1 MQNPVI
7 KITEDGSHTLY
18 VNSIDESY
26 HSTHGSIQESQ
37 HIFIQH
43 GFSECKKE
51 TIQVLEIG
59 FGTGLNA
66 FLTALTLLPE
76 SEYNVKKI
84 NYTAIELFPVTVELA
99 LKLNYPE
106 LYGNRSREVFE
117 KIHRASW
124 NEKIQITQHF
134 SLTKIQTDFT
144 AIDFMQ
150 INGGIRFDVI
160 YFDAFSPEK
169 QPEMWSADMFRKL
182 YHCAEDNAVLTT
194 YCAKG
199 AVRRAMLAAG
209 FTVERLPGPPGKR
222 EILRAKKM
230 A

>member
-76 SEYNVKKI
+76 GEYNVKKI
-84 NYTAIELFPVTVELA
+84 NSF
-99 LKLNYPE
+99 
-106 LYGNRSREVFE
+106 
-117 KIHRASW
+117 
-124 NEKIQITQHF
+124 
-134 SLTKIQTDFT
+134 
-144 AIDFMQ
+144 
-150 INGGIRFDVI
+150 
-160 YFDAFSPEK
+160 
-169 QPEMWSADMFRKL
+169 
-182 YHCAEDNAVLTT
+182 
-194 YCAKG
+194 
-199 AVRRAMLAAG
+199 
-209 FTVERLPGPPGKR
+209 
-222 EILRAKKM
+222 
-230 A
+230 